1 MNDQEMNAAV
11 EEILKGSFDLHVHAG
26 PDPVKPRRLD
36 AMDTARAAY
45 EAEMA
50 GFVLKSHEYPTTSLA
65 YALNRMYPGLEVVG
79 SVTLN
84 PPVGGLN
91 PEAVQIAADMGA
103 RVVWMPTMSADFYL
117 RAQGGDKG
125 LTLTVEDGRLKSEI
139 HSILDIVS
147 RNDMV
152 LASGHVSPSEA
163 TALFTE
169 ARSKGI
175 GRMMATH
182 PIGIA
187 TTDQMRDMVSL
198 GVYPEFTLFSCMPS
212 VRKATIEETVESI
225 RTLGVEGCVVSTD
238 FGQWDH
244 PPPAEGMRMA
254 ISALLKSG
262 LSPDEVSS
270 LVKDRPKELVS
281 PG

>member
-1 MNDQEMNAAV
+1 MNDHEMNAAV

-36 AMDTARAAY
+36 ALDTARAAY

-65 YALNRMYPGLEVVG
+65 YALNRMYPGLDVTG

-84 PPVGGLN
+84 PSVGGLN
-91 PEAVQIAADMGA
+91 PDAVQIAAEMGA
-103 RVVWMPTMSADFYL
+103 RVVWMPTMSADFFL
-117 RAQGGDKG
+117 GAQGGGKG
-125 LTLTVEDGRLKSEI
+125 LTLTDDNGDLKPEI
-139 HSILDIVS
+139 HSILEIVG

-163 TALFTE
+163 TALFEE
-169 ARSKGI
+169 ARSKGV

-182 PIGIA
+182 PIGTA
-187 TTDQMRDMVSL
+187 TIDQMRYMVTL
-198 GVYPEFTLFSCMPS
+198 GAYPEFTLFSCMPS
-212 VRKATIEETVESI
+212 VRKATIEETVQSI
-225 RTLGVEGCVVSTD
+225 KTLGVERCVVSTD
-238 FGQWDH
+238 FGQWDN

-254 ISALLKSG
+254 ISALLKGG
-262 LSPDEVSS
+262 LSTDEVTT
-270 LVKDRPKELVS
+270 LVKGKPKELV
-281 PG
+281 GRG